1 MWSEKK
7 KISLKKSYGGSKNGP
22 KSRSDHYLRGHKSKS
37 ANSLLPKFLIM
48 IASLIYYPHA
58 HIKGASPQQAFA
70 LVKND
75 VTYKLPASMIYQRLL
90 LMVSGYMKL
99 REVLSGRPTWSPVLP
114 LNTLRIWSQGNQR
127 LHVAWDW
134 RTRCSEN
141 WIKFDLN
148 IKIIYFN
155 CNGIILNYVIES
167 YFGRG
172 PILNT
177 KRKGKIKGF

>member
-1 MWSEKK
+1 MCCRRTQ
-7 KISLKKSYGGSKNGP
+7 IPNV
-22 KSRSDHYLRGHKSKS
+22 
-37 ANSLLPKFLIM
+37 
-48 IASLIYYPHA
+48 
-58 HIKGASPQQAFA
+58 KGASPQQAFA

-99 REVLSGRPTWSPVLP
+99 REVLSGRPGPQFFLY
-114 LNTLRIWSQGNQR
+114 NTLRIWSQRNQR

-134 RTRCSEN
+134 KTWCSEN

-155 CNGIILNYVIES
+155 CNGIILYYVIES